1 MTPMHIEHV
10 ALQVSDPAAMA
21 QWYVDHL
28 GCSIARSGGAPGF
41 IHFLKDATG
50 HSMLE
55 IYTNPRC
62 TVPDYASMDVM
73 LVHVAFYSD
82 DPRADRDRLV
92 KAGATI
98 AEDHIVTPAGDEML
112 ILRDP
117 WGLAL
122 QLVKRAQPMLVR

>member
-1 MTPMHIEHV
+1 
-10 ALQVSDPAAMA
+10 
-21 QWYVDHL
+21 
-28 GCSIARSGGAPGF
+28 
-41 IHFLKDATG
+41 
-50 HSMLE
+50 MLE
-55 IYTNPRC
+55 IYKNPRC

>member
-1 MTPMHIEHV
+1 MHIEHV
-10 ALQVSDPAAMA
+10 ALQVSDPEAMA
-21 QWYVDHL
+21 QWYVQHL
-28 GCSIARSGGAPGF
+28 GCSIARSGGAPAF

-55 IYTNPRC
+55 VYRNPRC
-62 TVPDYASMDVM
+62 AVPDYATMDVM
-73 LVHVAFYSD
+73 LVHVAFYSN
-82 DPRADRDRLV
+82 DPRGDRDRLV